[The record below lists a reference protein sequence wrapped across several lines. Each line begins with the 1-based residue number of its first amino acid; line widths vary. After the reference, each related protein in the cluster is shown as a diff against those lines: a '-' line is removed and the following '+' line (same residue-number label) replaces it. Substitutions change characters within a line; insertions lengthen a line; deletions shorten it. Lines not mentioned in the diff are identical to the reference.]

1 MREAPN
7 LRNEKQNEYYLYH
20 KGALDRAGIAQS
32 EFTIKTAFRSN
43 ISPLPGKN
51 IQLFDGELKKNK
63 DLYIELFEKVKDDNE
78 VVVDYTPYDNN
89 RPLFIYKA
97 NPHYRTEYPIK
108 TGGDVGK
115 EYDSYLVNLSEL
127 KVLWK
132 GKTMTYAEYEKA
144 KEQAL
149 PPAKEQNGVNDLYYF
164 PNFEEEF
171 PSLKEDSDND
181 NQENLTLSNISL
193 RDFAAIMLVKPVSD
207 KQWLNELIKQAKSEI

>member
-1 MREAPN
+1 MAEAPN
-7 LRNEKQNEYYLYH
+7 LRNEKLNEYYLYH
-20 KGALDRAGIAQS
+20 RGTLDRLGISQA

-43 ISPLPGKN
+43 LSPLPGKN

-63 DLYIELFEKVKDDNE
+63 DLYIELFEKVKDVNDN
-78 VVVDYTPYDNN
+78 VTDYEPFDGN

-97 NPHYRTEYPIK
+97 NPHYRTEYPVK

-132 GKTMTYAEYEKA
+132 GKTMTYADYEKA
-144 KEQAL
+144 KEEAL

-164 PNFEEEF
+164 PDFEKEF
-171 PSLKEDSDND
+171 PALKGESSNE
-181 NQENLTLSNISL
+181 NEENLTLANISL

-207 KQWLNELIKQAKSEI
+207 KAWLNDLIKQAKSEI